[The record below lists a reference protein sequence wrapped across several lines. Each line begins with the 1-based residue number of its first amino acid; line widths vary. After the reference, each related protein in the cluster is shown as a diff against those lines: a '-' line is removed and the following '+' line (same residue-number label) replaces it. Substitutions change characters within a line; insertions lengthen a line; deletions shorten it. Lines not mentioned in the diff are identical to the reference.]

1 MIHKE
6 DGGYCLGS
14 RVFRRRL
21 TYSETRGW
29 AGVDAGGAWRETWVG
44 RSPAACYFLLTFGI
58 SWGAAGLVAA
68 PHVLRHEALP
78 KLTGILM
85 FPVMLLG
92 PSVSGIL
99 LTWLVDGRAG
109 LRDLFARMARWR
121 LDARWYVP
129 LLLPPVLVLA
139 LLKCLEVFVS
149 PMFTANRFWL
159 GVVFGVPAGL
169 LEEIGWMGFAF
180 PKLAARRSA
189 LAAGLVL
196 GVMWALWHLPV
207 SDFLGAASP
216 HGDRWLAFF
225 GAFALAMTAMR
236 VLICWMY
243 SNTKSVLLA
252 QLMHM
257 SSTGALVIFG
267 APRVTAGQ
275 EATWYAMYGILLWC
289 AVAIVLVVYGKAL
302 VRGRQGEVVARTA
315 SQ

>member
-1 MIHKE
+1 MESK
-6 DGGYCLGS
+6 
-14 RVFRRRL
+14 
-21 TYSETRGW
+21 
-29 AGVDAGGAWRETWVG
+29 GVDEAGAQLGWV
-44 RSPAACYFLLTFGI
+44 RRYAAACYFLLTFGI
-58 SWGAAGLVAA
+58 SWGTAGLVAA

-99 LTWLVDGRAG
+99 LSGLVDGRPG
-109 LRDLFARMARWR
+109 VRELFGRMGRWR
-121 LDARWYVP
+121 VDARWYLA

-149 PMFTANRFWL
+149 PVFAANRFWL
-159 GVVFGVPAGL
+159 GVVFGIPAGL
-169 LEEIGWMGFAF
+169 LEEIGWTGFAF

-189 LAAGLVL
+189 LAAGVLL

-207 SDFLGAASP
+207 ADFLGAASP

-243 SNTKSVLLA
+243 TNTRSVLLA

-257 SSTGALVIFG
+257 SSTGALVVFG
-267 APRVTAGQ
+267 APRVTPGQ
-275 EATWYAMYGILLWC
+275 EAMWYGSYGAVLWVVVA
-289 AVAIVLVVYGKAL
+289 AVAMIFGKGLTRNATR
-302 VRGRQGEVVARTA
+302 V
-315 SQ
+315 

>member
-1 MIHKE
+1 MESK
-6 DGGYCLGS
+6 
-14 RVFRRRL
+14 
-21 TYSETRGW
+21 
-29 AGVDAGGAWRETWVG
+29 GVDEAGAQLGWV
-44 RSPAACYFLLTFGI
+44 RRYAAACYFLLTFGI
-58 SWGAAGLVAA
+58 SWGTAGLVAA

-99 LTWLVDGRAG
+99 LSGLVDGRPG
-109 LRDLFARMARWR
+109 VRELFGRMGRWR
-121 LDARWYVP
+121 VDARWYLA

-149 PMFTANRFWL
+149 PVFAANRFWL
-159 GVVFGVPAGL
+159 GVVFGIPAGL
-169 LEEIGWMGFAF
+169 LEEIGWTGFAF

-189 LAAGLVL
+189 LAAGVLL

-207 SDFLGAASP
+207 ADFLGAASP
-216 HGDRWLAFF
+216 HGDRRLAFF

-243 SNTKSVLLA
+243 TNTRSVLLA
-252 QLMHM
+252 QLMHI

-267 APRVTAGQ
+267 APRVTPGQ
-275 EATWYAMYGILLWC
+275 EAMWYGSYGAVLWVVVA
-289 AVAIVLVVYGKAL
+289 AVAMIFGKGLTRNATR
-302 VRGRQGEVVARTA
+302 V
-315 SQ
+315 